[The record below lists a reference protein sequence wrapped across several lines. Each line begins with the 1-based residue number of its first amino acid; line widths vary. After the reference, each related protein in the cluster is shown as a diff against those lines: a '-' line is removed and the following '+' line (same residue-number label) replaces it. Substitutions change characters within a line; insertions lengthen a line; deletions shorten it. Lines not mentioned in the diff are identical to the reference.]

1 MNKMNRIVVFFLLF
15 LIFSCKNEKLPDVV
29 AQEVVDQSI
38 MVSGGALYKASG
50 VTFDF
55 RNREYALKLE
65 NNKRVMQRSFIED
78 SSKIIDIKKE
88 AFQRFIDGKEVMV
101 ADSMAVKYF
110 NSINSVFYFALLP
123 YGLNDPAVN
132 KKYLGDV
139 KIGSHEYYKVQVTFD
154 KENGGEDYEDIY
166 LYWFNKE
173 NFKPD
178 YLAYKFKIDG
188 GGLRF
193 RVALNE
199 RIVNGIR
206 FVDYENYAPKSK
218 KIDFFKIEELYQKKE
233 LKLLSKIEL
242 ENIKVNQH

>member
-1 MNKMNRIVVFFLLF
+1 MNKIVVFFLFF
-15 LIFSCKNEKLPDVV
+15 LIFSCKNKERPNVV
-29 AQEVVDQSI
+29 AQEVIDKSI
-38 MVSGGALYKASG
+38 LVSGGTLYKTSG
-50 VTFDF
+50 VVFDF

-65 NNKRVMQRSFIED
+65 NNKKVMQRSFVED

-88 AFQRFIDGKEVMV
+88 NFKRYVNGREVLV
-101 ADSMAVKYF
+101 ADSMATKYF

-132 KKYLGDV
+132 KKYIGDV
-139 KIGSHEYYKVQVTFD
+139 KIGTREYYKIQVTFD
-154 KENGGEDYEDIY
+154 KENGGEDYEDVY

-173 NFKPD
+173 SFKPD

-188 GGLRF
+188 GGVRF
-193 RVALNE
+193 RVAYNE

-218 KIDFFKIEELYQKKE
+218 KINFFKIEELYQKKE
-233 LKLLSKIEL
+233 LELLSKIEL
-242 ENIKVNQH
+242 ENIKVNQY